1 MEVQFTKGLKRYR
14 DWLLLLLLLAVC
26 WGLVQLVLRTTAE
39 YPALGEP
46 VSYPVNQ
53 LDGFVLSIEEP
64 TWSPF
69 RGYTL
74 RYDVEIHSE
83 DVYTLS
89 NEAAPMER
97 LESLKDGQWYALA
110 RQWESFNPVSF
121 ELGGAGNTGFEGS
134 LVQKYDDYGTRLEPG
149 TYRLTLELADQQGAP
164 HYLAA
169 EFTVD

>member
-14 DWLLLLLLLAVC
+14 GWLLLLLLLAVC

-97 LESLKDGQWYALA
+97 LEALKDGQWYALA
-110 RQWESFNPVSF
+110 RQWESFNPISF
-121 ELGGAGNTGFEGS
+121 DLGGAGNTGFEGS
-134 LVQKYDDYGTRLEPG
+134 LVQKYQDYGTRLEPG
-149 TYRLTLELADQQGAP
+149 TYRLTLELADRQGAP

-169 EFTVD
+169 EFTVE